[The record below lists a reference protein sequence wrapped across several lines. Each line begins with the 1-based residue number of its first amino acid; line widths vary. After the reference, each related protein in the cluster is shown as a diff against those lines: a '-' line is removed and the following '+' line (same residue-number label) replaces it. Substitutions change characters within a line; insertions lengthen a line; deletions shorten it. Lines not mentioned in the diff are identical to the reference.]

1 MKQFLVLLTDTK
13 HSTLE
18 DVRDLLIIV
27 ILNSFLTTNI
37 IHLTSALQTFI
48 QLKRSDQ
55 LKSLE
60 TSLKEHH
67 TSLLTNETKYE
78 EAGVDNPKDIISE
91 SNIMSHDS
99 TFDSVNYEDLPW
111 KNKTL
116 HHFFIKC
123 HIISVSGSLPVH
135 SSSDFC
141 IISALFICWESKDL
155 QKDYIDTHHN
165 ITKNNIKLLR
175 LNNISKVFLWQ
186 TESVTLG
193 RTPWFKPLTRW
204 SKILDIRDSPDRN
217 RTICTITMKKRK
229 VPIKS
234 QFNIWLSHYLSDKDI
249 YKCPH

>member
-1 MKQFLVLLTDTK
+1 MLLTDTK

-78 EAGVDNPKDIISE
+78 EGGVDDPKENISK

-99 TFDSVNYEDLPW
+99 TFDSVNYEDLP
-111 KNKTL
+111 
-116 HHFFIKC
+116 
-123 HIISVSGSLPVH
+123 
-135 SSSDFC
+135 
-141 IISALFICWESKDL
+141 
-155 QKDYIDTHHN
+155 
-165 ITKNNIKLLR
+165 
-175 LNNISKVFLWQ
+175 
-186 TESVTLG
+186 
-193 RTPWFKPLTRW
+193 
-204 SKILDIRDSPDRN
+204 
-217 RTICTITMKKRK
+217 
-229 VPIKS
+229 
-234 QFNIWLSHYLSDKDI
+234 
-249 YKCPH
+249 

>member
-1 MKQFLVLLTDTK
+1 MASLPSTLVSFQHHADSWHWGVYHVPSVIRQVIMLQVFIQKRIYWTFYLVLLTDTK

-55 LKSLE
+55 LRSLE

-78 EAGVDNPKDIISE
+78 EGGVDDPKDNISK

-111 KNKTL
+111 TKELEVFDVSTEWPS
-116 HHFFIKC
+116 
-123 HIISVSGSLPVH
+123 IIYAMRMLFDGSLPG
-135 SSSDFC
+135 SWTYCSINYFYWMSRRL
-141 IISALFICWESKDL
+141 SLK
-155 QKDYIDTHHN
+155 
-165 ITKNNIKLLR
+165 IKTS
-175 LNNISKVFLWQ
+175 I
-186 TESVTLG
+186 
-193 RTPWFKPLTRW
+193 
-204 SKILDIRDSPDRN
+204 
-217 RTICTITMKKRK
+217 
-229 VPIKS
+229 
-234 QFNIWLSHYLSDKDI
+234 
-249 YKCPH
+249 

>member
-1 MKQFLVLLTDTK
+1 MLLTDTK

-55 LKSLE
+55 LRSLE

-78 EAGVDNPKDIISE
+78 EGGVDDPKENISK

-111 KNKTL
+111 TKELEVFYVSTEWPS
-116 HHFFIKC
+116 
-123 HIISVSGSLPVH
+123 IIYAMRMLFDGSLPG
-135 SSSDFC
+135 SWTYCSINYFYWMSR
-141 IISALFICWESKDL
+141 
-155 QKDYIDTHHN
+155 
-165 ITKNNIKLLR
+165 R
-175 LNNISKVFLWQ
+175 LSLK
-186 TESVTLG
+186 
-193 RTPWFKPLTRW
+193 
-204 SKILDIRDSPDRN
+204 
-217 RTICTITMKKRK
+217 
-229 VPIKS
+229 IKS
-234 QFNIWLSHYLSDKDI
+234 SI
-249 YKCPH
+249 